1 MKKFILLL
9 VLAACPAMV
18 LGESKTS
25 TPGATDQLRAAFDKA
40 EDYFKQKKYKEA
52 KEILNPL
59 LAKASPLEDFVPKAR
74 LLLAKLQDDF
84 TISIAQFQSLAAEY
98 NNRPE
103 GEEAQKDLGAR
114 FYLADKYSEAADSY
128 QEFIKDYP
136 KSSSLFEIHYW
147 YASSLLALDKNQ
159 EAVDEYRKVLDKAK
173 DGSWAPKSLLGMGN
187 AYYKM
192 RKYNDAEKQYLKILD
207 QYHFYDELNL
217 VYLKLG
223 QTYEAMKKYK
233 EAHGAYQSLVET
245 FPKSMEVSEAKEHM
259 RDLEKAHSDL
269 SQVMASAQPE
279 PTSTLVPAAT
289 QPPTLAAAPSP
300 TPEATVKEEIT
311 ASKPFHVQVGV
322 FSKKLY
328 VDKARKGV
336 KKAGYNS
343 YVVTVKA
350 KDMPYPMYKVRVGN
364 FEDKDSAQ
372 KLANQ
377 LTKKLGEKAIVVED

>member
-1 MKKFILLL
+1 M
-9 VLAACPAMV
+9 LA
-18 LGESKTS
+18 
-25 TPGATDQLRAAFDKA
+25 R
-40 EDYFKQKKYKEA
+40 
-52 KEILNPL
+52 
-59 LAKASPLEDFVPKAR
+59 
-74 LLLAKLQDDF
+74 LQDDF

-159 EAVDEYRKVLDKAK
+159 DAVDEYRKVLDKAK
-173 DGSWAPKSLLGMGN
+173 DSSWAPKSLLGMGN
-187 AYYKM
+187 AYFKM
-192 RKYNDAEKQYLKILD
+192 KKYSDAEKQYLRILD

-223 QTYEAMKKYK
+223 QTYEGEKKYK

-245 FPKSMEVSEAKEHM
+245 FPKSMEVSEAKDHM
-259 RDLEKAHSDL
+259 RDLEKAHLDL
-269 SQVMASAQPE
+269 PQVMASVKEE
-279 PTSTLVPAAT
+279 PTSTPVAAET
-289 QPPTLAAAPSP
+289 PSTTVAVMATP
-300 TPEATVKEEIT
+300 TPEVAVQEVE
-311 ASKPFHVQVGV
+311 AVSKPFHVQVGV

-328 VDKARKGV
+328 VDKARQGV
-336 KKAGYNS
+336 KKAGYKS

-372 KLANQ
+372 KLANV
-377 LTKKLGEKAIVVED
+377 LTQKLKEKAIVVED